1 VAATSVDQFDD
12 RLETTSESKS
22 DTPGLHSPDLHL
34 PDLHIKDI
42 HFSKPA
48 LFIKRAMDAAG
59 AAILLALLSPVLAL
73 LALLIKLRDGGP
85 VIHRRRVVGPRGE
98 FDAFKLRS
106 MRVDADEILENDPT
120 LRREFEINFK
130 LKQDPRITRLGAFMR
145 KTSLDELPQLFNV
158 LRGQMSMVG
167 PRMITPPELIKFG
180 DAAWIFSTVKPG
192 LTGYWQI
199 RGRQEVSYDQ
209 RVAMDLYYVQHWS
222 LLLDLKIL
230 VMTPLRVVRGS
241 GAY

>member
-12 RLETTSESKS
+12 RLETKS
-22 DTPGLHSPDLHL
+22 TGFKSMPNTVGLDLKK
-34 PDLHIKDI
+34 DL

-48 LFIKRAMDAAG
+48 LAVKRALDAAG

-73 LALLIKLRDGGP
+73 LALLIKLQDGGP
-85 VIHRRRVVGPRGE
+85 VIHRRRVVGHFGGARGE

-106 MRVDADEILENDPT
+106 MRVDADEILKNDPA

-130 LKQDPRITRLGAFMR
+130 LKQDPRITRLGAFIR

-158 LRGQMSMVG
+158 LRGQMSLVG
-167 PRMITPPELIKFG
+167 PRMITPAELIKFG
-180 DAAWIFSTVKPG
+180 EAAWIFSTVKPG

-199 RGRQEVSYDQ
+199 QGRQEVSYDQ
-209 RVAMDLYYVQHWS
+209 RVAMELYYVQHWS

>member
-1 VAATSVDQFDD
+1 VAAPSVERIEPTSNTFPRSVPV
-12 RLETTSESKS
+12 KS
-22 DTPGLHSPDLHL
+22 
-34 PDLHIKDI
+34 
-42 HFSKPA
+42 A
-48 LFIKRAMDAAG
+48 LMLKRALDIIGSA
-59 AAILLALLSPVLAL
+59 LLLVLLSPVLAL
-73 LALLIKLRDGGP
+73 LALLIKLQDGGP

-106 MRVDADEILENDPT
+106 MRVDADDMLRNDPA

-145 KTSLDELPQLFNV
+145 KTSLDEFPQLFNV
-158 LRGQMSMVG
+158 LRGQMSLVG
-167 PRMITPPELIKFG
+167 PRMITPAELVKFG
-180 DAAWIFSTVKPG
+180 DAAWIFSAVKPG

-199 RGRQEVSYDQ
+199 SGRQEISYDQ

-222 LLLDLKIL
+222 LLLDFKIL